1 MISEFDQSIVLHKIF
16 GSQLKQRCQANFEIF
31 NGKMLMFTKLSLMS
45 FIYELVEVFYFPV
58 EKVIYIIYIY
68 EKYMIE
74 RIYLYYVL
82 ADTDSTC
89 IMFLFICKIRNSIPH
104 NQFRDIIFKVI
115 VSTDI
120 LNRFD
125 RSHEFQEKF
134 NV

>member
-1 MISEFDQSIVLHKIF
+1 
-16 GSQLKQRCQANFEIF
+16 
-31 NGKMLMFTKLSLMS
+31 MS

-58 EKVIYIIYIY
+58 EKVIYSIHIYIYIYIIYIY